1 MEGIID
7 NLLITKRKSPLIKV
21 VGVGGGGGNT
31 VNFMYENSD
40 AEVSYVVM
48 NTDSQALESSP
59 IPNKLLLG
67 PNITEGL
74 GAGANPSTAEE
85 AAMASKDDIK
95 KILDDGAKMV
105 FITAGMGGGQNYP
118 GRRLRAGGAPSR
130 SSPLPAACRFL
141 AAPHARPQHRRR
153 RAIRCCW

>member
-67 PNITEGL
+67 PNIT
-74 GAGANPSTAEE
+74 
-85 AAMASKDDIK
+85 
-95 KILDDGAKMV
+95 
-105 FITAGMGGGQNYP
+105 
-118 GRRLRAGGAPSR
+118 
-130 SSPLPAACRFL
+130 
-141 AAPHARPQHRRR
+141 
-153 RAIRCCW
+153 